1 VCAAELCASHVNASA
16 YLPRPPNTTYAQ
28 PTPTPHPHPPTPT
41 GRLNV
46 LANVVR
52 KPMAQIF
59 SEFSG
64 KAQKGDNDEYMG
76 SGDVKVGGWG
86 GGGGRGWRMAVSSG
100 GGGGRVG

>member
-1 VCAAELCASHVNASA
+1 MTDLGVESIVMGM
-16 YLPRPPNTTYAQ
+16 
-28 PTPTPHPHPPTPT
+28 PHR

-64 KAQKGDNDEYMG
+64 RAQRGEGGEYMG
-76 SGDVKVGGWG
+76 SGDVKVCACG
-86 GGGGRGWRMAVSSG
+86 
-100 GGGGRVG
+100 